1 MFLINGHTPVI
12 SENIKYTIKDYHIL
26 NLVIPWIYLNLFKK
40 DSFSKFSSFS
50 RFVLN
55 PQIKGLYGDKRDF
68 SQRVSIS
75 TVV

>member
-12 SENIKYTIKDYHIL
+12 SENIKYTIKVYHML
-26 NLVIPWIYLNLFKK
+26 NLAIPWIYLNLFKK

-55 PQIKGLYGDKRDF
+55 PQIKWIHGDKRDF
-68 SQRVSIS
+68 SQRVGIS